1 MAGILKVDQ
10 IQNTAGVNIMDLQNG
25 NMRMW
30 NGSSYEE
37 FKVSGAL
44 ISINVYTSQDGNWN
58 GRSTSGGS
66 GTWTKPPGC
75 SHVLVYVT
83 GGGGGARINDNSY
96 RGAGG
101 GGGATAIKYI
111 DVSGVSSVP
120 YTYGEG
126 GAYVRNGGRGA
137 TGGTSTF
144 GSYCSASGGQG
155 GQTDVPHQGGP
166 GGSASG
172 GDINIPGG
180 GGEMAHGA
188 DREGGGGMSF
198 WHKAGSSHHY
208 YNNQEE
214 VTHGQWGSGGG
225 YGYYSQND
233 FAYNNSNGGAGC
245 VIVWNYT

>member
-37 FKVSGAL
+37 FKVPGAL

-58 GRSTSGGS
+58 GKSTSGGS
-66 GTWTKPPGC
+66 GIWTKPAGC

-111 DVSGVSSVP
+111 DVSGVSSVS
-120 YTYGEG
+120 YTYGNG
-126 GAYVRNGGRGA
+126 GGYARNGGRGA
-137 TGGTSTF
+137 TGGTSSF
-144 GSYCSASGGQG
+144 GEYCSASGGQG
-155 GQTDVPHQGGP
+155 GQTDPPHQGGP

-214 VTHGQWGSGGG
+214 ITHGQWGSGGG

>member
-10 IQNTAGVNIMDLQNG
+10 IQNTAGVNIMDLQKDKIQV
-25 NMRMW
+25 W
-30 NGSSYEE
+30 NGSGYSDMTTP
-37 FKVSGAL
+37 GAL
-44 ISINVYTSQDGNWN
+44 LGIQVYTSQNGTWN
-58 GRSTSGGS
+58 SKSTSGGS
-66 GTWTKPPGC
+66 GTWTKPAGC
-75 SHVLVYVT
+75 NHVLVYVT

-111 DVSGVSSVP
+111 DVSGVASV
-120 YTYGEG
+120 TYAYG
-126 GAYVRNGGRGA
+126 GGGGYVRNGGRAG
-137 TGGTSTF
+137 TGGTSSF
-144 GSYCSASGGQG
+144 GSYCTATGGQG
-155 GQTDVPHQGGP
+155 GQSDNPHQGGP
-166 GGSASG
+166 GGNASG

-180 GGEMAHGA
+180 GGEMAHDA
-188 DREGGGGMSF
+188 NREGAGGSSY

-214 VTHGQWGSGGG
+214 ITHGQWGSGGG

-245 VIVWNYT
+245 VIVWEYT

>member
-37 FKVSGAL
+37 FKVPGAL
-44 ISINVYTSQDGNWN
+44 ISIDVFTSQGGTWN
-58 GRSTSGGS
+58 SKSTSGGS
-66 GTWTKPPGC
+66 GTWTKPAGC

-111 DVSGVSSVP
+111 DVSSVSSVS
-120 YTYGEG
+120 YTYGNG
-126 GAYVRNGGRGA
+126 GGYARNGGRGA
-137 TGGTSTF
+137 TGGTSSF

-172 GDINIPGG
+172 GDINVPGG

-208 YNNQEE
+208 YNQQEE
-214 VTHGQWGSGGG
+214 ITHGQWGSGGG

-233 FAYNNSNGGAGC
+233 FAYNNCNGGAGC